1 MGDAWAQASQSE
13 LLELLASARRDAAVC
28 TEQEKLLAAVRA
40 RVKELEASIA
50 SGQSAGHGHCSAA
63 AASEMEFLRKERR
76 AEVEQVDQEWRRRC
90 EALQGQCAQLQAQVA
105 AAADAALRANE
116 QRAKEV
122 ECVRS
127 GACVFRCG
135 VHGC

>member
-28 TEQEKLLAAVRA
+28 REQEQLLAAVRA
-40 RVKELEASIA
+40 RVKELEASVA
-50 SGQSAGHGHCSAA
+50 CGQSDGHCSAA

-90 EALQGQCAQLQAQVA
+90 EALQGQCAQLQAQVD
-105 AAADAALRANE
+105 AAADSALRANE

-127 GACVFRCG
+127 GACVSPCG